1 MESSIVYGSAKIKA
15 APTFKRAPKSV
26 QQLEDFLLFFAL
38 FSFLHFRG
46 KNSDY
51 SWSAFLRQ
59 TTPSCMI
66 LPPPAVQIGRLSA
79 KRV

>member
-15 APTFKRAPKSV
+15 APTFKCAPKSD

-51 SWSAFLRQ
+51 SWSAF
-59 TTPSCMI
+59 
-66 LPPPAVQIGRLSA
+66 
-79 KRV
+79 